1 MRGFNFFPEKIT
13 RNQGEGLCRLRE
25 QTGTIF
31 FLTQPEPRY
40 GFTGRGIVG
49 AERSERAHCA
59 NDEWSAVSAKP
70 RKARWQTVGE
80 AENRLPRPHI
90 PPETPLVFHEFF
102 YFTFVLF
109 GGFIV
114 VYADKKDVALPGGKT
129 FEILLF
135 FDLGEGGFWA

>member
-70 RKARWQTVGE
+70 RKARWQTS
-80 AENRLPRPHI
+80 AKP
-90 PPETPLVFHEFF
+90 
-102 YFTFVLF
+102 
-109 GGFIV
+109 
-114 VYADKKDVALPGGKT
+114 KT
-129 FEILLF
+129 GCHAPIFPQKHH
-135 FDLGEGGFWA
+135 